1 MLGNVS
7 VGNPGFFLDKVF
19 ALIVKSE
26 DSHKY
31 LFLNSIREIIIHDS
45 KCLIDYIL
53 ELSELLIKYTTH
65 QEESIRSIV
74 AESIGRLFCTY
85 PDEMVESISYGLQSG
100 SSLVKETL
108 AKSVKY
114 CVQKDLEDSRLL
126 QSLAIDLIA
135 LRTEANPNIKRNAL
149 EGLTTI
155 VHYDWALI
163 KD

>member
-19 ALIVKSE
+19 ALIVNFE
-26 DSHKY
+26 DSRKY
-31 LFLNSIREIIIHDS
+31 FF
-45 KCLIDYIL
+45 
-53 ELSELLIKYTTH
+53 
-65 QEESIRSIV
+65 V

-85 PDEMVESISYGLQSG
+85 PDEMVESISYRLQSG

>member
-31 LFLNSIREIIIHDS
+31 LFLNTIREIIIHDS
-45 KCLIDYIL
+45 KCLKDYIL

-65 QEESIRSIV
+65 QEESFRSIV

-85 PDEMVESISYGLQSG
+85 PDEMVESISYRLQSG

-114 CVQKDLEDSRLL
+114 CV
-126 QSLAIDLIA
+126 
-135 LRTEANPNIKRNAL
+135 
-149 EGLTTI
+149 
-155 VHYDWALI
+155 
-163 KD
+163 

>member
-19 ALIVKSE
+19 ALIDKSE

-31 LFLNSIREIIIHDS
+31 LFLNTIREIIINDS
-45 KCLIDYIL
+45 KCLKDYIL
-53 ELSELLIKYTTH
+53 ELSELLLKYTTH
-65 QEESIRSIV
+65 SEESIRSIV

-85 PDEMVESISYGLQSG
+85 PDEMVESISNGLQKG
-100 SSLVKETL
+100 SELVKETL

-114 CVQKDLEDSRLL
+114 CVQKDLEDAKLL
-126 QSLAIDLIA
+126 QSLAIDLVD
-135 LRTEANPNIKRNAL
+135 LRKEAKLNIKKNAL

-155 VHYDWALI
+155 VHYDWTLI